1 MLDRYEILR
10 IIENI
15 KSPLLVIHGEKDNII
30 NIAFGKK
37 VFDAAPQPKEA
48 LFVPNAGHNNLFEFN
63 VEEKLLIFL
72 EKQKNY

>member
-1 MLDRYEILR
+1 MNR
-10 IIENI
+10 
-15 KSPLLVIHGEKDNII
+15 KLL
-30 NIAFGKK
+30 
-37 VFDAAPQPKEA
+37 DAAPQPKEA